1 MDKQNSSYRW
11 IVFTVV
17 LFTYFLIVSQRTA
30 PGLITDQL
38 MKDFNVTASTIGLLT
53 SIQFLA
59 YAGLQIPI
67 GILSDRFGPNFFL
80 IFGTLLN
87 GIGTIIYSVA
97 SSEVLLI
104 AARSLVGIGDA
115 TIWINLVLILSQWFK
130 AGEFL
135 KLLGLA
141 GMTGSLGFLM
151 ATVPFST
158 WIGMFGWRALFF
170 TVGLILC
177 ATSLLL
183 FFVLVKIPK
192 KKLLLKSQPNN
203 SVIKGE
209 PKHEK
214 TLAILRRIF
223 SSRQAWATFLC
234 HFGLVGT
241 YVGFIGSWAVPYGMH
256 VYDMTRSGASQL
268 VMVGLFGALI
278 GASLTSWFS
287 AKFNSIKRPYIV
299 VHLFVF
305 LSWMTFLL
313 LGGKP
318 PFFMLLV
325 LFFFIGYGNGASAMT
340 FAVVRQSFDVKE
352 VGVVSG
358 FANMGGF
365 LSAVLLPSAFG
376 RVLDHF
382 HLSSS
387 STGYSFGFIIPIIFS
402 IIGIIGGMMIKE
414 QFQEVKQ
421 QRELT
426 S

>member
-1 MDKQNSSYRW
+1 MEKQNSSYRW

-80 IFGTLLN
+80 IIGTLLN

-158 WIGMFGWRALFF
+158 WIGLFGWRALFF

-177 ATSLLL
+177 LTSLLL

-192 KKLLLKSQPNN
+192 KKLLLEPHRNN
-203 SVIKGE
+203 SAKKIE
-209 PKHEK
+209 PKREK
-214 TLAILRRIF
+214 IFSILHRIF

-256 VYDMTRSGASQL
+256 VYVMTRSGASQL

-278 GASLTSWFS
+278 GASLTSWLS
-287 AKFNSIKRPYIV
+287 AKFESIKRPYIV
-299 VHLFVF
+299 VHMLVF
-305 LSWMTFLL
+305 LSWSTFLL

-325 LFFFIGYGNGASAMT
+325 LFFFIGYGNGASALT

-382 HLSSS
+382 QLSASN
-387 STGYSFGFIIPIIFS
+387 TGYSFGFIIPILFS

-414 QFQEVKQ
+414 HYQEVKQ
-421 QRELT
+421 HRELT